1 MRSQGDVIKTQRYAL
16 MVVMF
21 GMLLTGLIG
30 LLVVGS
36 VVYAALVQGKVPD
49 VLSNWGG
56 IIIGFFVG
64 QFFNF
69 AKAFLEPR
77 SIDDPALPRG

>member
-1 MRSQGDVIKTQRYAL
+1 MRSEEDAIKRQRYAL
-16 MVVMF
+16 IVVMA

-36 VVYAALVQGKVPD
+36 VVYAALAQGKVPD

-69 AKAFLEPR
+69 AKTFLEPR
-77 SIDDPALPRG
+77 SIEGPPSSPN

>member
-1 MRSQGDVIKTQRYAL
+1 MRSEEGAVKTQRYAL
-16 MVVMF
+16 IVVMS

-36 VVYAALVQGKVPD
+36 VVYAALAQGRVPD

-77 SIDDPALPRG
+77 SSEGAPLPPN